1 MMNAFNRVVMVVL
14 LLVAMVL
21 CTVLLVGAKVVV
33 PAVAEQW
40 ATLAESIEGRTW
52 FELALPGCVLAGVV
66 NLILGLFVLLEVRRP
81 RKSIRVEKAAGGEVS
96 VSVASITE
104 RLKYEAG
111 QVSDVLRT
119 RPRVSG
125 KRSGV
130 AVELDVEAAAGVS
143 VPEKADQI
151 VEVVRRVVEEDMG
164 LKLVR
169 PPKVSLR
176 VVSYPRERK
185 PPVGL
190 AEVPPARPR
199 EMVPAEPEEVP
210 PPEPE
215 EVLPTEP
222 EEVPPVEPEEW
233 LPVEPVEAAEAL
245 PMEPEE
251 VPPTEPEE
259 WSPVEPVEPIEAPE
273 ETPDLP
279 EDLENL

>member
-21 CTVLLVGAKVVV
+21 CIVLLVAGRVVV
-33 PAVAEQW
+33 PAVAQQW
-40 ATLAESIEGRTW
+40 ASLAESVEGRMW
-52 FELALPGCVLAGVV
+52 YELELPGCVVAGVV

-96 VSVASITE
+96 VSVVSITE
-104 RLKYEAG
+104 RLKYEVG

-119 RPRVSG
+119 RPRVLG

-130 AVELDVEAAAGVS
+130 VVELDVEAAAGVS
-143 VPEKADQI
+143 VPEKAGQI
-151 VEVVRRVVEEDMG
+151 VEAARRVVEEDMG

-199 EMVPAEPEEVP
+199 EMVPAEPEEVSP
-210 PPEPE
+210 TEPE
-215 EVLPTEP
+215 EVLPITPKVALPAEP
-222 EEVPPVEPEEW
+222 EEVPPVELEERP
-233 LPVEPVEAAEAL
+233 LI
-245 PMEPEE
+245 
-251 VPPTEPEE
+251 
-259 WSPVEPVEPIEAPE
+259 EPIELVE
-273 ETPDLP
+273 EEDELPDLP
-279 EDLENL
+279 EDFGENL

>member
-52 FELALPGCVLAGVV
+52 YELALPGCVLAGVV

-96 VSVASITE
+96 VSVASISE
-104 RLKYEAG
+104 RLKYEVS

-130 AVELDVEAAAGVS
+130 VVELDVEAAAGVS

-151 VEVVRRVVEEDMG
+151 VEVARRVVEEDMG

-176 VVSYPRERK
+176 VVSYPREQK
-185 PPVGL
+185 PPAGL

-199 EMVPAEPEEVP
+199 EMVPAEPEEV
-210 PPEPE
+210 
-215 EVLPTEP
+215 LPI
-222 EEVPPVEPEEW
+222 
-233 LPVEPVEAAEAL
+233 
-245 PMEPEE
+245 EPEE

-259 WSPVEPVEPIEAPE
+259 VLPITPKVALPAEPEEVPSVELEERPLIEPIELVE
-273 ETPDLP
+273 EEDELPDLP
-279 EDLENL
+279 EDFGENV